1 MKKSAL
7 LLFTFVFFI
16 SCNTTDTATQQKI
29 NKANA
34 VAEQFLID
42 QQIPGM
48 AISISQKGKMIWSK
62 GFGYADVAAKKKVNP
77 STTQF
82 RVASISKTL
91 TALAMAKLVEEEKL
105 DLSTS
110 LYAYVPDFPKKKY
123 DFTVKQLG
131 GHVAGIR
138 HYDYTNNEKEL
149 FNIKKMSIVEGL
161 DIFKNDSLLFKPGS
175 KYSYSTYG
183 WNLLSVV
190 VQNAAKTDF
199 NEYMVSTV
207 FNPLRMKNTTLG
219 LVDKKMPNRT
229 AFYIREIGIEDGKV
243 ILGPKVSNEYK
254 AAGGGFISTTED
266 LILFGKEIISP
277 TIISKNTLT
286 EFVTSQ
292 ETDNG
297 KKTNYGIGF
306 GVTNVKNNTLR
317 YSHSGG
323 GIGATAFLLVYPEK
337 ELVITILTNLAQVKI
352 RDLVSSLE
360 DVFIE

>member
-7 LLFTFVFFI
+7 LLFAFVLFI
-16 SCNTTDTATQQKI
+16 SCNTTDSATQQKI
-29 NKANA
+29 DKANVA
-34 VAEQFLID
+34 AEQFLID

-48 AISISQKGKMIWSK
+48 SISVSQKGKMIWSK
-62 GFGYADVAAKKKVNP
+62 GFGYADVATKKKVDP

-105 DLSTS
+105 DLSAS
-110 LYAYVPDFPKKKY
+110 LYVYVPDFPKKKY
-123 DFTVKQLG
+123 DFTLKQLG
-131 GHVAGIR
+131 GHIAGIR

-161 DIFKNDSLLFKPGS
+161 DIFKNDSLLFKPGG

-199 NEYMVSTV
+199 NEYMASTV
-207 FNPLRMKNTTLG
+207 FNPLKMKNTTLG
-219 LVDKKMPNRT
+219 LVDKEMPNRT
-229 AFYIREIGIEDGKV
+229 AFYIREIGKENGKI

-266 LILFGKEIISP
+266 LILFGEEIISP
-277 TIISKNTLT
+277 TIVSKNTLT

-292 ETDNG
+292 ERDNG

-306 GVTNVKNNTLR
+306 GVANVKNNTLR

-323 GIGATAFLLVYPEK
+323 GIGATAFLLIYPEK

-352 RDLVSSLE
+352 RELVGSLE